1 MMSRRVVIGVLCGV
15 AACTGDTTA
24 PGHSTGIT
32 FLSGNLQSDT
42 IGALLPKALVIRV
55 AVTPVTANGQPQVI
69 ELESPD
75 YDLALLGS
83 SQPYYTPL
91 LDDTTTS
98 GQISVQVLLGG
109 RVGKAKL
116 IVRARTAGFV
126 DTATFTIK
134 HGAVTSVVMS
144 PTDTLV
150 PVQGKITL
158 SSQLFDRDANLV
170 TDTAVTYRV
179 TLGPATLSGSTAT
192 MTAAGVAEVQAQL
205 GTVNATAV
213 IFGTPSGT
221 IAASLDDGT
230 GIVTFHLDGSGMTKI
245 PAPHPGTVRWAPNG
259 QSLVFDQ
266 TTNGGA
272 TEGPP
277 LLQSVDL
284 SGHVTVLDNS
294 TGTATSDMWPSYS
307 RDGQW
312 IYYAKDWYAP
322 LWRVHPDGTSDSSI
336 TMTTRVLFPSVSP
349 DGQHIAYV
357 DPNSGY
363 RDVLVLDLANGTI
376 TDLGQ
381 GSGVAP
387 QWSPLGDLIAVCTYD
402 YNIYVMKSDG
412 SSPFYI
418 DGAWAFQYDWSP
430 DEQWLIARSSDKYL
444 YLINVGTQLSIRLP
458 FTGAFG
464 SPTWH

>member
-1 MMSRRVVIGVLCGV
+1 MTSRRLLVAALCGV
-15 AACTGDTTA
+15 AGCSGDTTA

-32 FLSGNLQSDT
+32 FISGNLQTDT
-42 IGALLPKALVIRV
+42 IEAELPKPLVIRV
-55 AVTPVTANGQPQVI
+55 AATPATANGQPQVI

-75 YDLALLGS
+75 YDLLLLGS
-83 SQPYYTPL
+83 SQSYYTPL
-91 LDDTTTS
+91 FDDTTTT
-98 GQISVQVLLGG
+98 GEVSVRVVLGPKA
-109 RVGKAKL
+109 GKAKL

-134 HGAVTSVVMS
+134 HGGVTSVTIS
-144 PTDTLV
+144 PADTLV
-150 PVQGKITL
+150 PVQGKVTL
-158 SSQLFDRDANLV
+158 STQLSDRDGNPV
-170 TDTAVTYRV
+170 TDTSATYRV

-192 MTAAGVAEVQAQL
+192 MTASGVAKVQAL
-205 GTVNATAV
+205 VGTVDASAV

-272 TEGPP
+272 IEGPP

-284 SGHVTVLDNS
+284 NGHVTVLDNS
-294 TGTATSDMWPSYS
+294 IGTATSDMWPSYS

-322 LWRVHPDGTSDSSI
+322 LWRVHPDGTGDSSI
-336 TMTTRVLFPSVSP
+336 TMTTRVEFPSVSP
-349 DGQHIAYV
+349 DGQHIAYI
-357 DPNSGY
+357 DPNSAY
-363 RDVLVLDLANGTI
+363 RDVLVLDLATGTI
-376 TDLGQ
+376 KDLGQ
-381 GSGVAP
+381 GGVAP
-387 QWSPLGDLIAVCTYD
+387 QWSPLGDLIAVCTQD
-402 YNIYVMKSDG
+402 YNLYIMKSDG
-412 SSPFYI
+412 SSPYFV
-418 DGAWAFQYDWSP
+418 DGIWAFQYDWSP

-444 YLINVGTQLSIRLP
+444 YLINVGTALSIRLP